1 MKKSIIFNI
10 LVVLIFLYYST
21 TMVSVYVDTDS
32 GFNILS
38 IKAPLTILAFGIV
51 FPQVISAYFLYKHK
65 FLSKIKTIR
74 TYHRGFGRF
83 LIGIYIV
90 VSILCLSGFGQ
101 ALSIGY
107 SLFPI
112 PIQIHSIF
120 GFIGYV
126 TIATK
131 ISFVRHKKGYKPRT
145 LIVGGLLA
153 LIFIIQFITTIK
165 V

>member
-1 MKKSIIFNI
+1 MKKSTIFSI
-10 LVVLIFLYYST
+10 LVVLTFLSI
-21 TMVSVYVDTDS
+21 TMERAYADTDS
-32 GFNILS
+32 GFNILL
-38 IKAPLTILAFGIV
+38 IKDSLTILAFGLV
-51 FPQVISAYFLYKHK
+51 FPQVISAYLLYKHK

-90 VSILCLSGFGQ
+90 VSILCLSGFGP

-107 SLFPI
+107 LFFPI
-112 PIQIHSIF
+112 SIKIHSIF

-126 TIATK
+126 AIATK

-153 LIFIIQFITTIK
+153 LIFIIQFITTII
-165 V
+165 